1 MAEPN
6 NTEDVLLSLVSELKD
21 SNPPLDQTVIT
32 QSKKPLTTIE
42 DINDLTKPNKAKT
55 YERNLTST
63 DFLLLNSLSEGKS
76 IEQVSLENDVT
87 ENYIKKLMRS
97 DAGSNFLKEQ
107 STQKSELALSM
118 STATVSNGV
127 TAYNKLINDLLEE
140 GKTSLGLQYL
150 FGKMSLMEVQAML
163 HKQQQG
169 TVDLEDADGLKN
181 LFVSIAV
188 NGGK

>member
-32 QSKKPLTTIE
+32 QSKKTPTTIE

-63 DFLLLNSLSEGKS
+63 DFLILNSLSEGKS

-87 ENYIKKLMRS
+87 ENYLKKLMRS